1 MLSHLRPAL
10 VILVLMTLLTGVA
23 YPLAITGVAQA
34 ALPFQ
39 ANGSLVTRD
48 GIVVGSALIGQN
60 FASDRYFHGRPSAT
74 NTPDPKDATKNIDA
88 PYNAA
93 NSSGSNQGPTS
104 KALLDAVKA
113 RVDAL
118 HAAGVADPVPADAAT
133 ASGSGLDPHISPAY
147 ALAQVPVVAKARN
160 LPPARV
166 LALVEGQAQAP
177 LFGLVGERVVDV
189 LQLNLSLD
197 KLPPG

>member
-74 NTPDPKDATKNIDA
+74 NTPDPKDVTKNIDA

>member
-74 NTPDPKDATKNIDA
+74 NTPDPKDVTKNIDA

-166 LALVEGQAQAP
+166 LALVESQAQAP

>member
-23 YPLAITGVAQA
+23 YPLAVTGVAQA

-74 NTPDPKDATKNIDA
+74 NTPDPKDVTKNIDA